1 MSIRLE
7 TIAER
12 RVRLM
17 AEHERRTAGERRKAF
32 WAGKAFDAGAE
43 RREVDRREADR
54 LRAADSRAVSD
65 WLARFEAAKARLALA

>member
-32 WAGKAFDAGAE
+32 WAGKALCGEAE
-43 RREVDRREADR
+43 RRSDTRREADR
-54 LRAADSRAVSD
+54 LRKADNAAVAGWLERFAV
-65 WLARFEAAKARLALA
+65 AKARLALP